1 MSGWWSIRSH
11 GSTSRPR
18 NAMAWG
24 KDPNRNPL
32 KISPLSR
39 RQPGSSARRRSISS
53 SSRGCGAG
61 VTSTEDGLLGR
72 GGQGLVE
79 QSQALLDQVVGDR
92 QRREQP
98 DDVVVGAGLE

>member
-1 MSGWWSIRSH
+1 MSGWCPIPPH

-18 NAMAWG
+18 NTMASG
-24 KDPNRNPL
+24 KDPNRNHL

-39 RQPGSSARRRSISS
+39 RQPGRSPSRRSISS
-53 SSRGCGAG
+53 SSSGCGAD

-79 QSQALLDQVVGDR
+79 EPQALLDEVVGDR
-92 QRREQP
+92 QRRQQP
-98 DDVVVGAGLE
+98 DHV

>member
-1 MSGWWSIRSH
+1 MSGWWSTRSH

-18 NAMAWG
+18 NPMASG
-24 KDPNRNPL
+24 NDPNRNHL

-39 RQPGSSARRRSISS
+39 RQPGRSPSRRSISS

-79 QSQALLDQVVGDR
+79 EPQALLDQVVGDR
-92 QRREQP
+92 QRRGQP
-98 DDVVVGAGLE
+98 GGGVVGG